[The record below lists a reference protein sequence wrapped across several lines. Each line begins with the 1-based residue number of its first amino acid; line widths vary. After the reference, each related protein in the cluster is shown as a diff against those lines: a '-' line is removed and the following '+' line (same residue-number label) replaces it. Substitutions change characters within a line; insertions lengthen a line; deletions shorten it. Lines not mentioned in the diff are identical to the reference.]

1 MINTR
6 SLLIEILHILQE
18 SLKENLNNQLKV
30 RREKPNLKLKRKTQ
44 MKLKQLIAIKV
55 SQKKLKF
62 LQKN

>member
-44 MKLKQLIAIKV
+44 MKLKHLIAIKV

>member
-1 MINTR
+1 MINIR

>member
-6 SLLIEILHILQE
+6 SLLIEILHILQV

>member
-6 SLLIEILHILQE
+6 SLLIVILHILQE
-18 SLKENLNNQLKV
+18 SLKGNSNSQLKV

-44 MKLKQLIAIKV
+44 MMLSQLIVIKV
-55 SQKKLKF
+55 SQKKLKC